1 MHSPARFTRI
11 CAVAITSDGTM
22 FALDRFAELVLVF
35 AADGTSQL
43 PFSIRDHQWPI
54 NQLEVFVGFF
64 EAAQTLLLVDVSNF
78 GESHLMAVNSGSRT
92 VRWST
97 HLEKG
102 GCWGIEL
109 LFTHSWHQCVVIINS
124 YSHNNLSAYRA
135 SDGIMLF
142 QAKHVS
148 PFDVACDSD
157 NSTVYVSSSENVSVF
172 RWNGK
177 ALVFDRIVV
186 TIRDGGYVRLAVV
199 PSTRRHDTSYLVL
212 GKRFTSILRV
222 YALPE
227 CRLVQTHRL
236 ENIVIS
242 DLVADPSGTALA
254 VCDFNVRSVHVL
266 SWPLY

>member
-1 MHSPARFTRI
+1 
-11 CAVAITSDGTM
+11 M

-109 LFTHSWHQCVVIINS
+109 LFTQKNAAMG
-124 YSHNNLSAYRA
+124 LS
-135 SDGIMLF
+135 
-142 QAKHVS
+142 
-148 PFDVACDSD
+148 
-157 NSTVYVSSSENVSVF
+157 N
-172 RWNGK
+172 
-177 ALVFDRIVV
+177 
-186 TIRDGGYVRLAVV
+186 
-199 PSTRRHDTSYLVL
+199 
-212 GKRFTSILRV
+212 
-222 YALPE
+222 
-227 CRLVQTHRL
+227 
-236 ENIVIS
+236 
-242 DLVADPSGTALA
+242 PSGTALA
-254 VCDFNVRSVHVL
+254 VGDGTLECIHSHFVVAACLKLGRRVQH
-266 SWPLY
+266 